1 MTAAFVNE
9 LRTVDDDV
17 IRVGGGN
24 GSVLHIR
31 VQAAE
36 LWDTLRVDA
45 PASGSVESVKT
56 AALDRFFPLGCDTNE
71 FVVKLRGFEIL
82 DEMRSLEDA
91 GVKDGSTLLVSR
103 RRRRP
108 VKS

>member
-1 MTAAFVNE
+1 MTVPFVNE
-9 LRTVDDDV
+9 LRTSDETIV
-17 IRVGGGN
+17 IGGGD
-24 GSVLHIR
+24 GSVLHLR

-45 PASGSVESVKT
+45 AESASVTAVKNG
-56 AALDRFFPLGCDTNE
+56 ALEKFFPDGVSAGE

-82 DEMRSLEDA
+82 DEAETLAAS
-91 GVKDGSTLLVSR
+91 GVRNGSTLLVSR

-108 VKS
+108 VK

>member
-1 MTAAFVNE
+1 MTVPFVSEVRAAGD
-9 LRTVDDDV
+9 LIV
-17 IRVGGGN
+17 IGGGN
-24 GSVLHIR
+24 GSVLHLR

-45 PASGSVESVKT
+45 AGSASVESVKK
-56 AALDRFFPLGCDTNE
+56 AALEVFFPMGADAGE

-82 DEMRSLEDA
+82 HEEETLEA
-91 GVKDGSTLLVSR
+91 SGAKDGSTLLIER

-108 VKS
+108 VR

>member
-1 MTAAFVNE
+1 MSVPFVTE
-9 LRTVDDDV
+9 LRTGDDV

-24 GSVLHIR
+24 GSVLHLR

-36 LWDTLRVDA
+36 LWDTHRVDA
-45 PASGSVESVKT
+45 PASASVFSVKT
-56 AALDRFFPLGCDTNE
+56 AALDRFFPVGYNAAE

-82 DEMRSLEDA
+82 DEEATLEST
-91 GVKDGSTLLVSR
+91 GVRDGSTLLLSR

-108 VKS
+108 VK

>member
-1 MTAAFVNE
+1 MTVPFVSE
-9 LRTVDDDV
+9 LRTTDDV
-17 IRVGGGN
+17 IRVGGGD
-24 GSVLHIR
+24 GSVLHLR

-45 PASGSVESVKT
+45 PGSASVLSVKT
-56 AALDRFFPLGCDTNE
+56 AALDVFFPVGYNADE

-82 DEMRSLEDA
+82 DETASLDA
-91 GVKDGSTLLVSR
+91 SGVKDGSTLLVSS

-108 VKS
+108 IK

>member
-1 MTAAFVNE
+1 MTVPFVNE
-9 LRTVDDDV
+9 LRTSDETIV
-17 IRVGGGN
+17 IGGGD
-24 GSVLHIR
+24 GSVLHLR

-45 PASGSVESVKT
+45 PETASVTAVKN
-56 AALDRFFPLGCDTNE
+56 AALEKFFPDGVSAGE

-82 DEMRSLEDA
+82 DEAEALGAS
-91 GVKDGSTLLVSR
+91 GVRNGSTLLVSR

-108 VKS
+108 VK